1 MHYAVNTITNQIEIA
16 DEATAKRSYECP
28 ICRAKVLLRAGNK
41 QKRCFAHWPGF
52 GSARCENF
60 VPGVLGQSGAGL
72 PLAAR
77 PMRSMELRLKIERGK
92 NRAAWYLE
100 LTLPPCRSCQATFT
114 LDVGNGMLQ
123 EIDMRGMST
132 GRRVTVELSQESF
145 RIVSFQGKPDRHFVE
160 GVERACQGLPTFG
173 AAVFTASGGDGAAGF
188 PRAHELRKSGTYAL
202 LWKAPDLLTFPE
214 ELVPDKFVC
223 REGWSLA
230 LVTVPSAPSSAC
242 AEWLESLTGLN
253 VNGSTPS
260 ISIAWP
266 FLNRSSSLNSTECTA
281 SAALIVAAKGMPL
294 GQNDTGPIM
303 LLRGGQQR
311 LFAAGVERDTA
322 LFALV
327 PDTYQQFCVAKAGT
341 DDIEKLLSTTF
352 QVDAVADLPTVEMAF
367 TNPAGVRLVVP
378 FGRHRSKE
386 YLELARQNQMKL
398 EYVAIPPGTRAW
410 LKIVRATTCIQYEL
424 STSDLSAP
432 HSPEQR
438 LLLPELQATLI
449 DCLSDAACH
458 VDLDF
463 GGFGRLRLSGSELCV
478 SDAVAPALGTAIRLR
493 VRSFISQL
501 HKCTPIRV
509 DANDAQ
515 LVCAIG
521 TINPPPPLIP
531 HYRALI
537 RDVIA
542 CGFEIKP
549 TGKRVSP

>member
-1 MHYAVNTITNQIEIA
+1 MHYAVNTITNQIETA
-16 DEATAKRSYECP
+16 EQATGKRSYECP

-60 VPGVLGQSGAGL
+60 VPGLQGQQGAGL
-72 PLAAR
+72 VAAR

-100 LTLPPCRSCQATFT
+100 LTLPPCRSCQATVT
-114 LDVGNGMLQ
+114 LDVGNGIFQ

-132 GRRVTVELSQESF
+132 GRRVTAELSQESF

-173 AAVFTASGGDGAAGF
+173 AAVFTASGGDGASGF
-188 PRAHELRKSGTYAL
+188 PRAHELRKSDTYAL
-202 LWKAPDLLTFPE
+202 LWKVPDLLKFPE
-214 ELVPDKFVC
+214 DLVPDKFVS
-223 REGWSLA
+223 REGWNLA
-230 LVTVPSAPSSAC
+230 LITVPAAPSCSC
-242 AEWLESLTGLN
+242 TEWLESLTGLS
-253 VNGSTPS
+253 VTGSTPS

-266 FLNRSSSLNSTECTA
+266 FLARNSSLNSVECAA
-281 SAALIVAAKGMPL
+281 SSALIVAVKGMPL
-294 GQNDTGPIM
+294 GQNDAGPTM

-311 LFAAGVERDTA
+311 LLATGMERDTA

-327 PDTYQQFCVAKAGT
+327 PDSFQQFCVAKAGT
-341 DDIEKLLSTTF
+341 DDIEKLLSTTL
-352 QVDAVADLPTVEMAF
+352 QVDALADLPAVEMAF
-367 TNPAGVRLVVP
+367 ANPSGVRLVVP
-378 FGRHRSKE
+378 FGRDRCMD

-398 EYVAIPPGTRAW
+398 EYVAIPPGTRG
-410 LKIVRATTCIQYEL
+410 LLYVVRASTGLQYEL
-424 STSDLSAP
+424 SASDLSAP
-432 HSPEQR
+432 HSPDQR

-449 DCLSDAACH
+449 DCLTDEACH

-463 GGFGRLRLSGSELCV
+463 GGFGRLRLNGSELRV
-478 SDAVAPALGTAIRLR
+478 SDVIAPVLGTAIRLR

-501 HKCTPIRV
+501 HNCTPIRV
-509 DANDAQ
+509 DADDAQ
-515 LVCAIG
+515 LVRAIG
-521 TINPPPPLIP
+521 AINPQPTLIP

-549 TGKRVSP
+549 TGKCVSP

>member
-1 MHYAVNTITNQIEIA
+1 MHYAVNTITNQIETA
-16 DEATAKRSYECP
+16 DQATAKRSYKCP

-60 VPGVLGQSGAGL
+60 VPGLHGPNGAGL
-72 PLAAR
+72 ALAAR

-100 LTLPPCRSCQATFT
+100 LTLPPCRSCQATVT

-132 GRRVTVELSQESF
+132 GRRVTAELSQESF

-202 LWKAPDLLTFPE
+202 LWKAPDLLKIPE

-223 REGWSLA
+223 RQGWNLA
-230 LVTVPSAPSSAC
+230 LVTLPAAPSSVC
-242 AEWLESLTGLN
+242 AEWLESLTGLT
-253 VNGSTPS
+253 VSGSTPS
-260 ISIAWP
+260 ISVTWP
-266 FLNRSSSLNSTECTA
+266 FLTRSSSLNSTECSA

-294 GQNDTGPIM
+294 GQNDAGPIM

-311 LFAAGVERDTA
+311 LFATGVERDTA

-327 PDTYQQFCVAKAGT
+327 PDSLQQFCVAKAGA

-352 QVDAVADLPTVEMAF
+352 LVDTVADLPAVEMAF
-367 TNPAGVRLVVP
+367 TNPAGIRLVVP
-378 FGRHRSKE
+378 FGRDRCKD
-386 YLELARQNQMKL
+386 YLKLARQNQMKL
-398 EYVAIPPGTRAW
+398 EYMALPPGAGGLLYAARAS
-410 LKIVRATTCIQYEL
+410 TGIQYEL
-424 STSDLSAP
+424 STSDLGAP
-432 HSPEQR
+432 HCLDQR
-438 LLLPELQATLI
+438 LLFPELQATLI
-449 DCLSDAACH
+449 DCLTDATCH
-458 VDLDF
+458 VDLDL
-463 GGFGRLRLSGSELCV
+463 GGFGRLRLNGCEPRI
-478 SDAVAPALGTAIRLR
+478 SDVVAPALGAEIRLR

-501 HKCTPIRV
+501 QNCTPICV
-509 DANDAQ
+509 DADDAQ
-515 LVCAIG
+515 LVRAIG
-521 TINPPPPLIP
+521 TINPQPALIP

-549 TGKRVSP
+549 TGKSVSP

>member
-1 MHYAVNTITNQIEIA
+1 
-16 DEATAKRSYECP
+16 
-28 ICRAKVLLRAGNK
+28 
-41 QKRCFAHWPGF
+41 
-52 GSARCENF
+52 
-60 VPGVLGQSGAGL
+60 
-72 PLAAR
+72 
-77 PMRSMELRLKIERGK
+77 MRSMELRLKIERGK
-92 NRAAWYLE
+92 SRAAWYLE
-100 LTLPPCRSCQATFT
+100 LALPPCRSCQATVT
-114 LDVGNGMLQ
+114 LDVGNGILQ

-202 LWKAPDLLTFPE
+202 LWKAPDLLKFPE

-230 LVTVPSAPSSAC
+230 LVTVPTAPSSAC

-311 LFAAGVERDTA
+311 LFATGVERDTP

-327 PDTYQQFCVAKAGT
+327 PETYQQFCVAKAGT

-352 QVDAVADLPTVEMAF
+352 QVDALADLPTVEMAF

-378 FGRHRSKE
+378 FGRDRCKE

-410 LKIVRATTCIQYEL
+410 LKIVRATTGSQYEL

-432 HSPEQR
+432 HSPDQR
-438 LLLPELQATLI
+438 LLLPELQAILI
-449 DCLSDAACH
+449 DCLTDAACH

-463 GGFGRLRLSGSELCV
+463 GGFGRLRLSGSELRV
-478 SDAVAPALGTAIRLR
+478 SDVIAPALGTALRLR

-501 HKCTPIRV
+501 HNCTPIRV
-509 DANDAQ
+509 DADDDQ
-515 LVCAIG
+515 LVRAIG
-521 TINPPPPLIP
+521 TINPQPALIP

-549 TGKRVSP
+549 TGKSVSP

>member
-1 MHYAVNTITNQIEIA
+1 MHYAVNTITNQIETA
-16 DEATAKRSYECP
+16 EQATGKRSYECP
-28 ICRAKVLLRAGNK
+28 LCRAKVLLRAGTK

-60 VPGVLGQSGAGL
+60 VPGLLGQNGAGL
-72 PLAAR
+72 ALAAR

-100 LTLPPCRSCQATFT
+100 LTLPPCRSCLATVT

-132 GRRVTVELSQESF
+132 GRRVTAELSQESF

-173 AAVFTASGGDGAAGF
+173 AAVFTASGGNGAAGF

-202 LWKAPDLLTFPE
+202 LWKAPDQLKFPE
-214 ELVPDKFVC
+214 ELVPDKFVS
-223 REGWSLA
+223 REGWNLA
-230 LVTVPSAPSSAC
+230 LVTLPAAPSSIC
-242 AEWLESLTGLN
+242 AEWLESLTGLT
-253 VNGSTPS
+253 VSGSTPS

-266 FLNRSSSLNSTECTA
+266 FLARSSSLNSTECTA

-311 LFAAGVERDTA
+311 LFATGVERDTA

-327 PDTYQQFCVAKAGT
+327 PDNLQQFCIARAGS

-352 QVDAVADLPTVEMAF
+352 QVDAVADLPAVEMAF
-367 TNPAGVRLVVP
+367 ANPSGVRLVVP
-378 FGRHRSKE
+378 FGRDRCKD
-386 YLELARQNQMKL
+386 YLKLARQNQMKL
-398 EYVAIPPGTRAW
+398 EYMAIPPGTRGLLHVA
-410 LKIVRATTCIQYEL
+410 RASIGIQYEL
-424 STSDLSAP
+424 SASDLSAP
-432 HSPEQR
+432 HSPDQR
-438 LLLPELQATLI
+438 LLLPELHAILI
-449 DCLSDAACH
+449 DCLTDEACH

-463 GGFGRLRLSGSELCV
+463 GGFGRLRLNGSEPRV
-478 SDAVAPALGTAIRLR
+478 SSIVAPALGTAIRLR

-501 HKCTPIRV
+501 HNCTPIRV
-509 DANDAQ
+509 DADDAQ
-515 LVCAIG
+515 LVRAIVA
-521 TINPPPPLIP
+521 INPQPPLIP
-531 HYRALI
+531 HHRALI

-549 TGKRVSP
+549 TGKGVSP